1 MKYLL
6 KPIKNLEILPAMV
19 ICCSE
24 IRKPSDVF
32 LSTAPSAPPSDVEL
46 NMANES
52 ALHVRW
58 NDVQLTHQNGVILG
72 YRLRLQKED
81 GSLVV
86 WNITVGAEAHG
97 YTFSDLLIFQN
108 YSIQILAF
116 TIKGDGPLSEKVYQM
131 TEESGKLNGLN

>member
-1 MKYLL
+1 
-6 KPIKNLEILPAMV
+6 MV
-19 ICCSE
+19 IYCSSE

-52 ALHVRW
+52 ALHVHW
-58 NDVQLTHQNGVILG
+58 NDVQLTHQDGVILG
-72 YRLRLQKED
+72 YRLKLQKED

-86 WNITVGAEAHG
+86 WNITVRADVHG

-116 TIKGDGPLSEKVYQM
+116 TIKGDGPLSEKVFQM
-131 TEESGKLNGLN
+131 TDESGKLNGLN